1 MNDGSSTYA
10 FRAVAILGLILTL
23 VNIYLFATNVV
34 NVLTFAVMF
43 FAIMTIFLSL
53 LRLIERRT
61 KTGLLD
67 ADVVDNGIETLF
79 GRDFDV
85 TYNNVVKQRT
95 LLSYLGTDL
104 REDTLGWGIETYISD
119 ALAYYNAS
127 EDKSKF
133 VEKYQQLNAQLNISG
148 TINLL
153 MELELLGEVP
163 KEMSKNKKYF
173 LIEEIVG
180 ATVKC
185 DNDKLKEYI
194 ERGYSI
200 ETGLHAKDKH
210 KDLRL
215 EIYSNRVP
223 FAEVAYRAYEFAN
236 G

>member
-53 LRLIERRT
+53 LRLIEKRT

-79 GRDFDV
+79 GKDFDD

-95 LLSYLGTDL
+95 MLSYIGTDL

-180 ATVKC
+180 ATVKV

-200 ETGLHAKDKH
+200 ETGLHGKDKH
-210 KDLRL
+210 KDLRW

-223 FAEVAYRAYEFAN
+223 FAEVAYRAYEFAIA
-236 G
+236 